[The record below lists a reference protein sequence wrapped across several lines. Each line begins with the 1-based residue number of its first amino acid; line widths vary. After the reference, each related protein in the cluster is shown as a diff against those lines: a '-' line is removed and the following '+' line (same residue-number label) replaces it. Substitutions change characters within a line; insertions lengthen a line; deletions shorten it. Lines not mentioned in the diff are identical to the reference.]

1 MTAGTRPHEEVS
13 GAPAAE
19 RPPGVALSLIVTA
32 LNEENNIAPT
42 LHNTLAAFR
51 DFGVNGEI
59 VFINDGSRDRTGQ
72 VVAGEFSSHPNIR
85 VFTHD
90 TPHGVGASFWEGVD
104 LAVGDVVGWVP
115 GDNEVDPWELL
126 RYFGLLQ
133 HVDLVIP
140 FIFNTTARNWAR
152 RTLSSIYR
160 FIINTTFR
168 TNFNYT
174 NGPIL
179 YRRSILEKLSHRSS
193 SFFFQTDA
201 LIRLA
206 TAGYMFAEVP
216 FIVARREHG
225 RSKAISLR
233 SLLRIVRGYAGLVQD
248 IYFRARIP
256 RHFTN
261 DTQTS
266 KRSPRP

>member
-1 MTAGTRPHEEVS
+1 MTAGAGRPE
-13 GAPAAE
+13 PAQ
-19 RPPGVALSLIVTA
+19 GCALSLIVTA
-32 LNEENNIAPT
+32 LNEEDNIAPT
-42 LHNTLAAFR
+42 LRNTLAAFR

-72 VVAGEFSSHPNIR
+72 VVAEEFSSYGNIR

-90 TPHGVGASFWEGVD
+90 APHGVGASFWEGVD

-140 FIFNTTARNWAR
+140 FIFNTTARSWAR
-152 RTLSSIYR
+152 RTLSSVYR

-168 TNFNYT
+168 SNFNYT

-179 YRRSILEKLSHRSS
+179 YRRSILQKLSHRSS

-201 LIRLA
+201 LIRL
-206 TAGYMFAEVP
+206 TNAGYLFAEVP
-216 FIVARREHG
+216 FIVAKREHG
-225 RSKAISLR
+225 VSKAISFR
-233 SLLRIVRGYAGLVQD
+233 SLMKIIRGYSGLVQD
-248 IYFRARIP
+248 IYFRAPVP
-256 RHFTN
+256 RDFTS

-266 KRSPRP
+266 KRSPP